1 MKAKTTKISYSS
13 KITLKI
19 RDSFYS
25 IEYGEEREIEGEGTD
40 NELIELR
47 QQLVDDVNGV
57 VDEQAEEIVET
68 FSK

>member
-68 FSK
+68 FSQ

>member
-1 MKAKTTKISYSS
+1 MKTKTTKISYSS